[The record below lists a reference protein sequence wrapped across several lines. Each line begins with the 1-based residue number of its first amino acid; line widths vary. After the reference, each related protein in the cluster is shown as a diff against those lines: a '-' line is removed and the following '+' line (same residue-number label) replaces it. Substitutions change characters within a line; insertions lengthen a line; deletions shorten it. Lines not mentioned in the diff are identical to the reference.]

1 MTTPTGHSGHSDYQN
16 NSSSSSQSLPAT
28 FCSPS
33 SSCRED
39 NDNAS
44 SFAQQDR
51 SILPPTPPTPLP
63 TSTSHKNRCFF
74 CRKKQHM
81 LLDCLCHQQFCVS
94 HRTPESHS
102 CPSLSDFSVKD
113 RNVLSQR
120 LPGLVENHGMQ
131 DRI

>member
-1 MTTPTGHSGHSDYQN
+1 
-16 NSSSSSQSLPAT
+16 
-28 FCSPS
+28 
-33 SSCRED
+33 
-39 NDNAS
+39 
-44 SFAQQDR
+44 
-51 SILPPTPPTPLP
+51 
-63 TSTSHKNRCFF
+63 
-74 CRKKQHM
+74 M

-131 DRI
+131 DRM